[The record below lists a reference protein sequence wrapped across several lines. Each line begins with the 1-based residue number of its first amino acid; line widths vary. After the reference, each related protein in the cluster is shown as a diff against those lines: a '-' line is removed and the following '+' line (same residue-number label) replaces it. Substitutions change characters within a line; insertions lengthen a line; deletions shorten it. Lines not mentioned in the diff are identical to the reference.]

1 MAKVVLDM
9 GEMKES
15 FFGDAVML
23 GIASPLPGY
32 RLCWALNR
40 HFDMTFAS
48 VPENTICMEE
58 GRGGKEVVNFLGG
71 GQADM
76 FGAPVGAGP
85 VSRWF
90 FPTFSYAIANSSSSH
105 ILYQLRAGNKTLLP
119 ETKHLDF
126 LWFIQTADSAHD
138 AHTILLELRNLPMV
152 QLAQEIS
159 REQIKKSITNLLL

>member
-1 MAKVVLDM
+1 MANVVLDM

-15 FFGDAVML
+15 FFGEAAML

-40 HFDMTFAS
+40 HFDISFCN
-48 VPENTICMEE
+48 VPENTICMGE
-58 GRGGKEVVNFLGG
+58 GKGGKEEVNFVGG
-71 GQADM
+71 GQVDM
-76 FGAPVGAGP
+76 FAAPAAAP
-85 VSRWF
+85 EQWF
-90 FPTFSYAIANSSSSH
+90 FPTYSYAIPNSSATH

-119 ETKHLDF
+119 EAKHLDY

-138 AHTILLELRNLPMV
+138 AHTILRELRNLSAV

-159 REQIKKSITNLLL
+159 REQIKKSIANLLL